1 MKTKLIMIICLVA
14 WQCGNAQTFT
24 DKITKELSFEKK
36 GVENAVLVA
45 NINGDVKVTGYEG
58 DKVIV
63 EVTRTITAKTNERL
77 EQGKKELQLGFI
89 DRADTLL
96 FYVEGACHEFG
107 RDTRSKK
114 NHNNWGSHGGWGYEW
129 NNNGRG
135 RNCNPPYDYTLD
147 FIIKVPASVNLILS
161 TINNGDVVVE
171 NAKGALK
178 VENVNGS
185 IKLSKISRE
194 ATATTVNGDVDIE
207 YVTNPVKDCRFYSLN
222 GDINAWFQKGL
233 AANMSFESFNGD
245 FFTNVDRLESL
256 PVMVEKEQR
265 ANGTKYKVKGNRF
278 KIGNGGVFLD
288 FETFNGDVYLKEKTN

>member
-1 MKTKLIMIICLVA
+1 MKTKLIIIVSLVA
-14 WQCGNAQTFT
+14 IQFSNAQTFT
-24 DKITKELSFEKK
+24 DKITKEYSFEKK
-36 GVENAVLVA
+36 SADNALMIA

-63 EVTRTITAKTNERL
+63 EVTRTIRAKTNERL
-77 EQGKKELQLGFI
+77 EQGKTELTLGSI

-96 FYVEGACHEFG
+96 FFVKGSCNEFG
-107 RDTRSKK
+107 RNTRNKK
-114 NHNNWGSHGGWGYEW
+114 IDGDWGSHAGWGYEW
-129 NNNGRG
+129 NSNGRG
-135 RNCNPPYDYTLD
+135 RGCNPPYDYTLD
-147 FIIKVPASVNLILS
+147 FIVKVPTSVNLMLS
-161 TINNGDVVVE
+161 TINDGDVTVE
-171 NAKGALK
+171 NTKGALK

-207 YVTNPVKDCRFYSLN
+207 YVTNPAKDCRFYSLN

-265 ANGTKYKVKGNRF
+265 SEGTKYKVKGNRF

>member
-1 MKTKLIMIICLVA
+1 MKTKLIIILSLVA
-14 WQCGNAQTFT
+14 LRFGNAQTFT
-24 DKITKELSFEKK
+24 DKISKEYSFEKK
-36 GVENAVLVA
+36 SAENALMVA
-45 NINGDVKVTGYEG
+45 NINGDVTVTGYEG

-77 EQGKKELQLGFI
+77 EQGKAELTMGFI

-96 FYVEGACHEFG
+96 FFVEGGCNEFG
-107 RDTRSKK
+107 R
-114 NHNNWGSHGGWGYEW
+114 NNRNRRNNDDWDSHGGWGYEW

-135 RNCNPPYDYTLD
+135 RGCNPPYDYTMN
-147 FIIKVPASVNLILS
+147 FTVKVPTSVNLILS
-161 TINNGDVVVE
+161 TINDGDVTVE
-171 NAKGALK
+171 NTKGALK
-178 VENVNGS
+178 VGNVNGS

-194 ATATTVNGDVDIE
+194 ASATTINGDVDVE

-245 FFTNVDRLESL
+245 FFTNVDRLESM
-256 PVMVEKEQR
+256 PVMVEKEPHK
-265 ANGTKYKVKGNRF
+265 NGTKYKVKGNRF